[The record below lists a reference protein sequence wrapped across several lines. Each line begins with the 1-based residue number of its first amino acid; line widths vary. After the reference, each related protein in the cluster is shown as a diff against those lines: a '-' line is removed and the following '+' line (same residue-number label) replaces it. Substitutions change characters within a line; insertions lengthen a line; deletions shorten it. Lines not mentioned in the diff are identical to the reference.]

1 MSTRKLILPALAAMA
16 SVPGVL
22 GVIPVAN
29 AVPIGPCADVPYV
42 GVCVPPS
49 EQPTPPPQQS
59 LGETAFIPDTTSAI
73 HVVN

>member
-1 MSTRKLILPALAAMA
+1 MARRKFIIPALGAVASATTLAMPAAA
-16 SVPGVL
+16 T
-22 GVIPVAN
+22 

-49 EQPTPPPQQS
+49 EQPAPPQQS
-59 LGETAFIPDTTSAI
+59 LGENAFLPDSSSGI